1 MDPISL
7 LQDLIRIPSVNPDN
21 APGTDKTG
29 EQTIAN
35 YLEKWFKERNFD
47 VIQEEVRPGRP
58 NLIARSKN
66 KSTGTLEADPRP
78 RILLCPHTDTV
89 GVGNMTINP
98 FGGEI
103 SDNKIWGRGSSDT
116 KGPMAAMLAGI
127 DANLDLLDSLPV
139 AVDFAG
145 FMGEESS
152 QHGSKHF
159 AEKYAKDYLFA
170 IAAEP
175 TSLDLVHLTKG
186 SLWFTIEATGK
197 AAHSSQPQLGEN
209 AILKMANAITILNEK
224 LNLELAKYPHPQLGN
239 CTLNIGT
246 ISGGSR
252 PNIVPDFCTV
262 DVDIRLTPQLEK
274 AGGAMALV
282 NKVITDNQ
290 LPITVS
296 TFANNPPMECPS
308 EHPII
313 EAIQQT
319 RSKSQ
324 LTTAP
329 WFSDAAHLSA
339 AGIPAIAF
347 GPGSIDQAHTKDEF
361 IKVDDFLEGCAFF
374 KDFIKQLQNYS

>member
-29 EQTIAN
+29 EQDIAN
-35 YLEKWFKERNFD
+35 YLEHWFEKRNFD
-47 VIQEEVRPGRP
+47 VTQEEIRPGRP

-66 KSTGTLEADPRP
+66 NTDSKSGVDHRP

-89 GVGNMTINP
+89 GVANMTVDP

-103 SDNKIWGRGSSDT
+103 HSDKIWGRGSSDT
-116 KGPMAAMLAGI
+116 KGPMAAMMAGI
-127 DANLDLLDSLPV
+127 DANLALLGSLPV
-139 AVDFAG
+139 AVDFTG

-152 QHGSKHF
+152 QHGSKDF
-159 AEKYAKDYLFA
+159 AKKYAKDYLFA

-175 TSLDLVHLTKG
+175 TNLDLVHLTKG
-186 SLWFTIEATGK
+186 SLWFTIEASGK
-197 AAHSSQPQLGEN
+197 AAHSSQPQLGDN
-209 AILKMANAITILNEK
+209 AILKMARALELLNEK
-224 LNLELAKYPHPQLGN
+224 LSCELAKYPHPQLGN

-262 DVDIRLTPQLEK
+262 EIDIRLTPELEK

-282 NKVITDNQ
+282 HQVITDNQ

-296 TFANNPPMECPS
+296 RFAHNPPMECPS

-313 EAIQQT
+313 ESIQQT
-319 RSKSQ
+319 RPQSQ

-374 KDFIKQLQNYS
+374 TDFIKNLQNFS